1 MIYHIHSV
9 YIYMQTDHICIYH
22 THVYMVVLIYAYNY
36 GINYPGLRWSLV
48 FLVPR
53 LQVLLDETFKTR
65 STRDRQG
72 KMPKRL
78 RLVKCHRLEDSSMW
92 SWYLSRC
99 LVQIEPTLKC
109 PEKNTGKW
117 LMISTG
123 VFLVSFW
130 WWYHLVVK
138 KTQLHGTP
146 RSFPAF
152 RWRSEHGQQI
162 WGLEKLKTKWPKCTP
177 ISDHYTA
184 VQDRS
189 EIKSNFE
196 LYSCYIVGALVISV
210 HTGIYMIYT
219 QFLFVMIR
227 YSSEVSASTF
237 RHVFWCRIHQKLK

>member
-9 YIYMQTDHICIYH
+9 YIYIYYIYADRSYMYISHTCI
-22 THVYMVVLIYAYNY
+22 YMVVLIYAYSY

-109 PEKNTGKW
+109 PEIRQRW
-117 LMISTG
+117 YQQ
-123 VFLVSFW
+123 VFFS
-130 WWYHLVVK
+130 
-138 KTQLHGTP
+138 
-146 RSFPAF
+146 
-152 RWRSEHGQQI
+152 
-162 WGLEKLKTKWPKCTP
+162 
-177 ISDHYTA
+177 
-184 VQDRS
+184 
-189 EIKSNFE
+189 
-196 LYSCYIVGALVISV
+196 
-210 HTGIYMIYT
+210 
-219 QFLFVMIR
+219 FLFVMI
-227 YSSEVSASTF
+227 SSCSKRNTATWDSPQRSAF
-237 RHVFWCRIHQKLK
+237 RWQSEA

>member
-36 GINYPGLRWSLV
+36 GINYPGLRWSLF

-72 KMPKRL
+72 KLPKRL

-109 PEKNTGKW
+109 PEIRQRW
-117 LMISTG
+117 YQQVFFSFLFVMIS
-123 VFLVSFW
+123 SCIQ
-130 WWYHLVVK
+130 

-146 RSFPAF
+146 RSVPAF
-152 RWRSEHGQQI
+152 RWPFGTWPANLRLRKVKDQVAKVYAYQWSLHSSAGQI
-162 WGLEKLKTKWPKCTP
+162 W
-177 ISDHYTA
+177 
-184 VQDRS
+184 
-189 EIKSNFE
+189 N
-196 LYSCYIVGALVISV
+196 
-210 HTGIYMIYT
+210 
-219 QFLFVMIR
+219 
-227 YSSEVSASTF
+227 
-237 RHVFWCRIHQKLK
+237 